1 MFEFK
6 FALGQEVKDRITGFS
21 GVVVGRT
28 EYITGCNRYSI
39 QSRKLSKEG
48 KPSDWVSFDED
59 QLIDLKK
66 NINHKVK
73 NDGGPQPFE
82 HLLQK

>member
-1 MFEFK
+1 MFK
-6 FALGQEVKDRITGFS
+6 LALGQEVKDKVTGYT
-21 GVVVGRT
+21 GVIVCRT
-28 EYITGCNRYSI
+28 EYLTGCNRYSV
-39 QSRKLSKEG
+39 QSRKLDKDSL
-48 KPSDWVSFDED
+48 PADWKAFDED

-66 NINHKVK
+66 NINHEVK